1 MTDAMSCRNMS
12 LKFGC
17 VILFIK
23 VITHLLLSRPFD
35 SIVFCKQNKKTK
47 FEGIAFTE
55 SVKVV
60 ANTYNDIL
68 MTSSPLQKKT
78 TQTGKNGSAF

>member
-1 MTDAMSCRNMS
+1 MS

-23 VITHLLLSRPFD
+23 VITHLLLSKPFD
-35 SIVFCKQNKKTK
+35 STVFCKQKKIK
-47 FEGIAFTE
+47 FEGNVFTE
-55 SVKVV
+55 SVKAV

-68 MTSSPLQKKT
+68 MTFSPLQKQLKL
-78 TQTGKNGSAF
+78 GKMEVPFNLLSNIFN